1 MCSLRQLG
9 NCLTLQQDRFSQYSQ
24 AFSWPMQRALIAN
37 FTDNGLSFQLIV
49 EIYDN
54 EDLCKQCDSVRFP

>member
-1 MCSLRQLG
+1 
-9 NCLTLQQDRFSQYSQ
+9 
-24 AFSWPMQRALIAN
+24 MQRALIAN
-37 FTDNGLSFQLIV
+37 FTDNGLSFQLIA